1 MSTKTKKSE
10 LLSPAGSFDAA
21 RAAVNAGA
29 DAIYMGGSLFSARAF
44 AESSENE
51 QLLKSIEF
59 CHLRGVRVFMTL
71 NTLIK
76 ERELAELCD
85 YIDPYARA
93 GLDGVIVQDLG
104 VMRLIKR
111 EFPGLELHVSTQAAV
126 TGPRYAGLLKKMG
139 ASRIVLARELSLEE
153 IKRIYD
159 ETGAEL
165 EVFAHGALC
174 YSCSGQC
181 LMSSFIGGRSGNRG
195 RCAGTCRL
203 PFEVCSGDKKVKDT
217 RSREQYVLS
226 MKDLCTVG
234 RLSDM
239 LRAGVFSFK
248 IEGRMKSP
256 LYVAAVTG
264 VYRKYLDMA
273 MAQCEDSDFS
283 ALYSVDKRDM
293 ELISEAFERG
303 GHTDGYLDH
312 KNGREMITLYE
323 KDRLRIHDEA
333 VIAELR
339 ERYIDRDKKIRI
351 SGYAEIEIGM
361 PPGLTLRYE
370 ADGLKLEAAAVGD
383 TPVSAAVK
391 RPVTEADIREKLS
404 KFGGTDFE
412 LTELFIDMNVPD
424 GGCFVPLGSLNELRR
439 RTMEELRRKILQSY
453 IR

>member
-1 MSTKTKKSE
+1 
-10 LLSPAGSFDAA
+10 
-21 RAAVNAGA
+21 
-29 DAIYMGGSLFSARAF
+29 
-44 AESSENE
+44 
-51 QLLKSIEF
+51 
-59 CHLRGVRVFMTL
+59 
-71 NTLIK
+71 
-76 ERELAELCD
+76 
-85 YIDPYARA
+85 
-93 GLDGVIVQDLG
+93 
-104 VMRLIKR
+104 
-111 EFPGLELHVSTQAAV
+111 
-126 TGPRYAGLLKKMG
+126 
-139 ASRIVLARELSLEE
+139 
-153 IKRIYD
+153 
-159 ETGAEL
+159 
-165 EVFAHGALC
+165 
-174 YSCSGQC
+174 
-181 LMSSFIGGRSGNRG
+181 
-195 RCAGTCRL
+195 
-203 PFEVCSGDKKVKDT
+203 
-217 RSREQYVLS
+217 
-226 MKDLCTVG
+226 
-234 RLSDM
+234 M

-256 LYVAAVTG
+256 FYVAAVTG

-283 ALYSVDKRDM
+283 APYSVDKRDM

-323 KDRLRIHDEA
+323 KDKLRIHDEA
-333 VIAELR
+333 VIAELK